1 MNWTK
6 QENSTGTL
14 TVTLEGEPWEKAC
27 AKAFNRMKANL
38 NLKGFRKGQVPD
50 ALARKSIPAEAVY
63 EEAAQMLAQQALDDG
78 VKEYKLDLVARP
90 VLNVKEADEKSVT
103 LEFTCTVSPE
113 VELGDWK
120 SIKAEKKAVEVSEEE
135 IEKEMQH
142 LQDHFADW
150 VLKEDDQPAEIGDQ
164 VTIDFV
170 GMKDG
175 TPFEGGSGEN
185 YPLVLGSNTFI
196 PGFEDQLV
204 GIKPEEKRT
213 IEVTFP
219 ENYQVPDL
227 AGQPATFEVTAHD
240 IKARELPEI
249 NDELIAR
256 LKRDG
261 IETVEKYKEE
271 ARNALMAQKEK
282 QADDEF
288 TNDIL
293 NQLQAMTTIDL
304 PEVMT
309 NGEVDRMYREF
320 EQNIAQAGFTA
331 DQFLQATGQDKDA
344 IRAQMKPEAESRVK
358 MQLMLE
364 ALANQA
370 DIDITEDMINDEYKM
385 LSEMYNMPAEQI
397 RQLIYPDQIVFTLKQ
412 QKALD
417 LLKKNAQE

>member
-1 MNWTK
+1 M
-6 QENSTGTL
+6 
-14 TVTLEGEPWEKAC
+14 
-27 AKAFNRMKANL
+27 
-38 NLKGFRKGQVPD
+38 
-50 ALARKSIPAEAVY
+50 
-63 EEAAQMLAQQALDDG
+63 
-78 VKEYKLDLVARP
+78 
-90 VLNVKEADEKSVT
+90 
-103 LEFTCTVSPE
+103 
-113 VELGDWK
+113 
-120 SIKAEKKAVEVSEEE
+120 
-135 IEKEMQH
+135 
-142 LQDHFADW
+142 
-150 VLKEDDQPAEIGDQ
+150 
-164 VTIDFV
+164 
-170 GMKDG
+170 
-175 TPFEGGSGEN
+175 
-185 YPLVLGSNTFI
+185 
-196 PGFEDQLV
+196 

-344 IRAQMKPEAESRVK
+344 IHAQMKPEAESRVK

>member
-6 QENSTGTL
+6 QENAAGTL
-14 TVTLEGEPWEKAC
+14 TVTVEGEAWEKAC
-27 AKAFNRMKANL
+27 KKAYSHLKEGL
-38 NLKGFRKGQVPD
+38 QLKGFRKGQVPD
-50 ALARKSIPAEAVY
+50 AVAKKQIPEAVVY
-63 EEAAQMLAQQALDDG
+63 EDAAQSVAQQALDDG
-78 VKEYKLDLVARP
+78 IKEFNLDLVARP
-90 VLNVKEADEKSVT
+90 VLTVKDANKESVT
-103 LEFTCTVSPE
+103 LEFACVVSPD

-120 SIKAEKKAVEVSEEE
+120 SIKAQKQPVEVTEEE
-135 IEKEMQH
+135 IETEMKH

-150 VLKEDDQPAEIGDQ
+150 VLKEDDEPAESGDQ

-219 ENYQVPDL
+219 ENYQVADL

-240 IKARELPEI
+240 IKKKELPEV

-256 LKRDG
+256 LKQDG

-271 ARNALMAQKEK
+271 AKKAILAQKEK
-282 QADDEF
+282 VADDNF

-293 NQLQAMTTIDL
+293 NQLNEMAKVDIPQVMID
-304 PEVMT
+304 
-309 NGEVDRMYREF
+309 GEVAHMYREF

-331 DQFLQATGQDKDA
+331 DQFLQATGQDAAA
-344 IRAQMKPEAESRVK
+344 IKAQMAPEAESRVK
-358 MQLMLE
+358 MQLVLE
-364 ALANQA
+364 TLSNAAEIA
-370 DIDITEDMINDEYKM
+370 VTDDMINDEYNM
-385 LSEMYNMPAEQI
+385 LSSMYNMPAEQI
-397 RQLIYPDQIVFTLKQ
+397 KAIIDPSQIIFNLKQ
-412 QKALD
+412 QKALE